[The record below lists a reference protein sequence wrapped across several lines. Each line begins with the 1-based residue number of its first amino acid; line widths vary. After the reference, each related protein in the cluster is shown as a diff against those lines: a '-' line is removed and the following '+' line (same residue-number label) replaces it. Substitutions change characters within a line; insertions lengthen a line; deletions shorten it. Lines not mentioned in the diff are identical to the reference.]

1 MNNTYDKN
9 RADQLQFLRFLA
21 FCNIFL
27 LHGSGYNIIN
37 YPVGNAA
44 ALSVSFFVILGGVV
58 TGYSGY
64 NKEIILSVKEITGYM
79 GKKIKKIYPL
89 YILTTIV
96 TILYSGLP
104 MAVALYDYS
113 AVFSRLIQ
121 LGKNL
126 FLIQSWFP
134 SGYFSYNGPGW
145 YLSTVIF
152 LYLFNL
158 PVLKLLQK
166 IEKLKTKWIIYIGSF
181 IILLFITVWYCYQMQ
196 TSNMEFWE
204 YVFPPSRLGEY
215 LCGMILGYGI
225 RSIIKEIPCSKIA
238 AILFTVLEFATI
250 FGWFYSMFCPV
261 AAWKYRIV
269 AWLLPN
275 MTIIAVFSFGKG
287 LLSVFFRTKLLK
299 WLGDISFECYLLHQ
313 IILTIYVKLSGVG
326 QQSVLGCLFS
336 LFLCMVTTVIFAMCF
351 NKVSAQCT
359 K

>member
-1 MNNTYDKN
+1 MNSNDLN
-9 RADQLQFLRFLA
+9 RAEQLQFLRFLA

-79 GKKIKKIYPL
+79 GKKIKKFYPL
-89 YILTTIV
+89 YILTTMV
-96 TILYSGLP
+96 TVLYSGLP
-104 MAVALYDYS
+104 IAVALYNYR
-113 AVFSRLIQ
+113 AVFSSMIQ

-166 IEKLKTKWIIYIGSF
+166 IEKLKAKWAIYIGSF
-181 IILLFITVWYCYQMQ
+181 IILLFITVLYCYHMQ

-225 RSIIKEIPCSKIA
+225 RSIVKNIPYSKIIV
-238 AILFTVLEFATI
+238 ILFTFLEFATLY
-250 FGWFYSMFCPV
+250 GWFYSMLGPV
-261 AAWKYRIV
+261 EPWKYRIV
-269 AWLLPN
+269 AWLFPN
-275 MTIIAVFSFGKG
+275 MTMIAVFSIGKG

-299 WLGDISFECYLLHQ
+299 WLGDVSFECYLLHQ
-313 IILTIYVKLSGVG
+313 IILTIYVRLSGVE
-326 QQSVLGCLFS
+326 QQSFLGCLFS
-336 LFLCMVTTVIFAMCF
+336 LFLCMVTTVVLAIYFKNA
-351 NKVSAQCT
+351 STHCT